1 MPNELAQ
8 ESSPYLRQHADNPV
22 HWMAWSARAFA
33 EAKRRDVPVLISI
46 GYSTCHWCHVMAHES
61 FEDGVTAS
69 QMNANYVCIKVDRE
83 EHPEVDAIYMDA
95 VQALT
100 GHGGWPLNAFA
111 DHEGRPFYAC
121 TYLPTPGWR
130 QLLDHLTQ
138 LWNTDRAKI
147 ATAAKDITAH
157 LSRDEVTAGRMP
169 QEAWALLDRA
179 LERTYDRAH
188 PGYSY
193 GPQQAPKFPA
203 SQLLPLLLHSG
214 RPAWITQAASVLE
227 AMQDAGIHDRVGGGF
242 HRYSVDRRWRLPH
255 FEKML
260 YDNAQLLA
268 TYARAGVQLGRPD
281 FTRTA
286 VNAGDYLLRDL
297 RVVADGRFLGYAA
310 AEDADDPGGEGSF
323 YAWSPAQLTATLG
336 EAVGKALTSQWD
348 LQAGHAEQGPGGHA
362 EPVVTHIPHP
372 RGTAMDSLAPAGD
385 VQALRAAWEPHLP
398 ILRAARALRPR
409 PGRDDKVLTDQNGL
423 ALEAFAAL
431 GRWGGTA
438 DGKEGGA
445 GRFTDACRELAAIVM
460 ARQGVEGLKRTERL
474 PAFITDYG
482 SALTGLTAAFDL
494 LGDPALVAAA
504 IRIADEA
511 VARLRA
517 EDGGFY
523 VTPAGRGDLVRRGR
537 EQTDNAWP
545 SGQNALALGFVRLW
559 NLTGAAKWKEL
570 AEGVFNTSAGI
581 VTQAPQACATLL
593 TAWLQLSRGHL
604 TAVIAGDPALAQT
617 RDLLAACRLSV
628 IPGLAIVPISSCKAE
643 AWECLEGRRDLSE
656 PQALICLG
664 TTCLA
669 PAKTVAEVQARL
681 ASAAQQLAP
690 V

>member
-1 MPNELAQ
+1 MPNALAD

-22 HWMAWSARAFA
+22 NWVAWSPAAFA
-33 EAKRRDVPVLISI
+33 EAQKRDVPVLISI

-111 DHEGRPFYAC
+111 DHDGRPFYAC
-121 TYLPTPGWR
+121 TYLPTPNWR

-138 LWNTDRAKI
+138 IWNTDRVKI

-157 LSRDEVTAGRMP
+157 LTRDEPIGGKMP

-203 SQLLPLLLHSG
+203 SQLLPLLLQSK
-214 RPAWITQAASVLE
+214 RQTWVDQAARVLE

-242 HRYSVDRRWRLPH
+242 HRYSVDRKWRLPH

-260 YDNAQLLA
+260 YDNAQLIA
-268 TYARAGVQLGRPD
+268 TYARAGAQVDRPD
-281 FTRTA
+281 FIRTA
-286 VNAGDYLLRDL
+286 MNAGDYLLRDM
-297 RVVADGRFLGYAA
+297 RVISEGEFHGYAA

-323 YAWSPAQLTATLG
+323 YAWSSSQLTAIVG
-336 EAVGKALTSQWD
+336 EAAGKTLMIQWD
-348 LQAGHAEQGPGGHA
+348 IMAGHAEPGPSGHA

-372 RGTAMDSLAPAGD
+372 RGATLETMAPNGD
-385 VQALRAAWEPHLP
+385 VQALRASWEPYLP
-398 ILRAARALRPR
+398 TLLAARALRPR

-431 GRWGGTA
+431 GRWGG
-438 DGKEGGA
+438 KENGEE
-445 GRFTDACRELAAIVM
+445 RFVAACRELAAIVI
-460 ARQGVEGLKRTERL
+460 ARQGADGLKRTARL

-494 LGDPALVAAA
+494 LGDPALIDAA

-511 VARLRA
+511 VTKLRA

-523 VTPAGRGDLVRRGR
+523 VTPAGREDLVRRGR
-537 EQTDNAWP
+537 EQTDNVWP
-545 SGQNALALGFVRLW
+545 SGQNVFALGFVRLW
-559 NLTGAAKWKEL
+559 NLTGATKWKEL
-570 AEGVFNTSAGI
+570 AEGVFNASAAI
-581 VTQAPQACATLL
+581 VAQAPSACSTLL
-593 TAWLQLSRGHL
+593 TAWLQLTRGHL
-604 TAVIAGDPALAQT
+604 TAVVAGDPALAQT
-617 RDLLAACRLSV
+617 RDLLAACRRSV
-628 IPGLAIVPISSCKAE
+628 IPGLAIVPVATCRAQK
-643 AWECLEGRRDLSE
+643 WDCLDGRTELSE

-664 TTCLA
+664 TVCLA
-669 PAKTVAEVQARL
+669 PAKTVLEVNERL
-681 ASAAQQLAP
+681 ASAAKQIAP

>member
-1 MPNELAQ
+1 
-8 ESSPYLRQHADNPV
+8 
-22 HWMAWSARAFA
+22 
-33 EAKRRDVPVLISI
+33 
-46 GYSTCHWCHVMAHES
+46 MAHES

-100 GHGGWPLNAFA
+100 GSGGWPLNAFA
-111 DHEGRPFYAC
+111 DHDGRPFYAC
-121 TYLPTPGWR
+121 TYLPTPNWR
-130 QLLDHLTQ
+130 QLLGHLTE

-147 ATAAKDITAH
+147 ATAAKGITEH
-157 LSRDEVTAGRMP
+157 LTRDEAVGGKMP
-169 QEAWALLDRA
+169 QEAWALLDRS
-179 LERTYDRAH
+179 LERTYDRNH

-203 SQLLPLLLHSG
+203 SQLLPLLLQSG
-214 RPAWITQAASVLE
+214 RQSWIDQAVNVLE
-227 AMQDAGIHDRVGGGF
+227 AMQDGGIHDRVGGGF

-260 YDNAQLLA
+260 YDNAQLIA
-268 TYARAGVQLGRPD
+268 AYARAGVQVGRAD
-281 FTRTA
+281 FLRTA

-297 RVVADGRFLGYAA
+297 RVTAGGKFTGYAA

-323 YAWSPAQLTATLG
+323 YAWSPAQLSETLG
-336 EAVGKALTSQWD
+336 EAAAKPLIAQWD
-348 LQAGHAEQGPGGHA
+348 LITGQVEHGPSGHS

-372 RGTAMDSLAPAGD
+372 RGADLAKLANGGD
-385 VQALRAAWEPHLP
+385 VQALRASWEPYLP
-398 ILRAARALRPR
+398 TLRTARDKRPR

-431 GRWGGTA
+431 GRFA
-438 DGKEGGA
+438 SEE
-445 GRFTDACRELAAIVM
+445 RFVSACRELAAIVI
-460 ARQGVEGLKRTERL
+460 ARHGAQGLMRTERL

-494 LGDPALVAAA
+494 LGDPVLIDAA

-511 VARLRA
+511 VAKLRA
-517 EDGGFY
+517 DDGGFY

-570 AEGVFNTSAGI
+570 AEGVFNATAGI
-581 VTQAPQACATLL
+581 VSQAPSACATLL

-604 TAVIAGDPALAQT
+604 TAVVAGDPSQAQT
-617 RDLLAACRLSV
+617 RDLLAACRRSV
-628 IPGLAIVPISSCKAE
+628 IPGLTVVPVATCRE
-643 AWECLEGRRDLSE
+643 RAWECLEERTDLTT

-669 PAKTVAEVQARL
+669 PAKTVAEVQERL
-681 ASAAQQLAP
+681 AQAAKQIAP

>member
-1 MPNELAQ
+1 MPNALAN
-8 ESSPYLRQHADNPV
+8 ESSPYLKQHADNPV
-22 HWMAWSARAFA
+22 NWVAWSPAAFA

-111 DHEGRPFYAC
+111 DHDGRPFYAC
-121 TYLPTPGWR
+121 TYLPTPQWR
-130 QLLDHLTQ
+130 QLLSHLTQ

-147 ATAAKDITAH
+147 TTAAKDITAH
-157 LSRDEVTAGRMP
+157 LVRDEVVAGAIGA
-169 QEAWALLDRA
+169 EVWAQLDRG
-179 LERTYDRAH
+179 LERSYDRQH

-203 SQLLPLLLHSG
+203 SQLLPLLLASG
-214 RPAWITQAASVLE
+214 RPAWIEQAAKVLE

-242 HRYSVDRRWRLPH
+242 HRYSVDRKWRLPH

-260 YDNAQLLA
+260 YDNAQLIVA
-268 TYARAGVQLGRPD
+268 YARAGVQLGRPD
-281 FTRTA
+281 FLRTA

-297 RVVADGRFLGYAA
+297 RVTTDGKFHGYAA

-323 YAWSPAQLTATLG
+323 YAWAPSQLTATVG
-336 EAVGKALTSQWD
+336 EAAGKALMVQWD
-348 LQAGHAEQGPGGHA
+348 IMAGHAEHGPSGHA

-372 RGTAMDSLAPAGD
+372 RGARLETMAPDGD
-385 VQALRAAWEPHLP
+385 LQALRASWEPHLP
-398 ILRAARALRPR
+398 VLRAARAHRPR
-409 PGRDDKVLTDQNGL
+409 PGRDDKVLTEQNGL
-423 ALEAFAAL
+423 ALEAFAVL
-431 GRWGGTA
+431 GRLTG
-438 DGKEGGA
+438 EE
-445 GRFTDACRELAAIVM
+445 RFVSACRELAAIVV
-460 ARQGVEGLKRTERL
+460 ARHGADGLKRTERL

-494 LGDPALVAAA
+494 LGDPALIEAA

-511 VARLRA
+511 VAKLRA
-517 EDGGFY
+517 EDGGFF
-523 VTPAGRGDLVRRGR
+523 VTPAGRSDLVRRGR

-545 SGQNALALGFVRLW
+545 SGQNSLTLGFVRLW
-559 NLTGAAKWKEL
+559 NLTGQAKWKQL
-570 AEGVFNTSAGI
+570 ADGVFTTSAAI
-581 VTQAPQACATLL
+581 ALQAPSACSTLL
-593 TAWLQLSRGHL
+593 HAWMQLGRGHL
-604 TAVIAGDPALAQT
+604 TAVVAGDPTDPRT
-617 RDLLAACRLSV
+617 RELLTACRRSV
-628 IPGLAIVPISSCKAE
+628 IPGLTIVPVATCRTQS
-643 AWECLEGRRDLSE
+643 WECLEGRTDLTD

-664 TTCLA
+664 TVCLA
-669 PAKTVAEVQARL
+669 PAKTIIELQERL
-681 ASAAQQLAP
+681 SSAAKQIAP

>member
-1 MPNELAQ
+1 MPNALAN
-8 ESSPYLRQHADNPV
+8 ESSPYLKQHANNPV
-22 HWMAWSARAFA
+22 NWVAWSPAAFA
-33 EAKRRDVPVLISI
+33 EAKKRDVPVLISI

-121 TYLPTPGWR
+121 TYLPTPNWR

-138 LWNTDRAKI
+138 LWHTDRAKI
-147 ATAAKDITAH
+147 TTAAKDITAH
-157 LSRDEVTAGRMP
+157 LTREEAVGGKMP
-169 QEAWALLDRA
+169 QDAWALLDRG
-179 LERTYDRAH
+179 LERTYDRNH
-188 PGYSY
+188 PGYAY

-203 SQLLPLLLHSG
+203 SQLLPLLMLSG
-214 RPAWITQAASVLE
+214 RQTWITQATSVLE

-242 HRYSVDRRWRLPH
+242 HRYSVDRKWRLPH

-260 YDNAQLLA
+260 YDNAQLIA
-268 TYARAGVQLGRPD
+268 TYARAGVLVNRPD
-281 FTRTA
+281 FIRTA
-286 VNAGDYLLRDL
+286 VNAGDYLLRDM
-297 RVVADGRFLGYAA
+297 RVTVDGKFQGYAA

-323 YAWSPAQLTATLG
+323 YAWSPSQLTATIG
-336 EAVGKALTSQWD
+336 EAAGKTLMTQWD
-348 LQAGHAEQGPGGHA
+348 IMAGHAEHGPSGHS

-372 RGTAMDSLAPAGD
+372 RGTTMETLAPNGD
-385 VQALRAAWEPHLP
+385 VQALRASWEPHLP
-398 ILRAARALRPR
+398 TLRAARAMRPR

-431 GRWGGTA
+431 GRWSGTG
-438 DGKEGGA
+438 DE
-445 GRFTDACRELAAIVM
+445 RFITATRELAAIVS
-460 ARQGVEGLKRTERL
+460 ARQGVDGLKRTDRL

-494 LGDPALVAAA
+494 LGDPALITAA

-511 VARLRA
+511 VTKLRA
-517 EDGGFY
+517 DDGGFY
-523 VTPAGRGDLVRRGR
+523 VTPAGRDDLVRRGR

-545 SGQNALALGFVRLW
+545 SGQNSLALGFVRLW

-570 AEGVFNTSAGI
+570 AEGVFNTAAGI
-581 VTQAPQACATLL
+581 VAQAPSACSTLL

-604 TAVIAGDPALAQT
+604 TAVVAGDPADERT
-617 RDLLAACRLSV
+617 RALLATCRRSV
-628 IPGLAIVPISSCKAE
+628 IPGLTVVPVATCRAQ
-643 AWECLEGRRDLSE
+643 AWECLDGRKDLTE

-669 PAKTVAEVQARL
+669 PAKTVAEVQERL
-681 ASAAQQLAP
+681 AAAAKQITP